1 MRHCLLCPQL
11 LRPDGEQS
19 RLHPPPGLRPAAP
32 VPPVHSSAS
41 PRRQAHGLRQHAA
54 AVRDDVRPAWQG
66 PAPHRPQAQP
76 RATLDPLL
84 LCKVCIY
91 SPLGLQR
98 GWGAGQMVCSPD
110 KEDGGGEAE
119 GGAPTGHSGGRPAQP
134 WGGGAQRLPRPP
146 YLHGPSPAKAIGPR
160 HRKTPGR
167 RVVREASPAPPSWQP
182 QGGARLGR
190 TPFPSYFMSVIKH
203 VKIKSLL

>member
-1 MRHCLLCPQL
+1 MRPT
-11 LRPDGEQS
+11 
-19 RLHPPPGLRPAAP
+19 
-32 VPPVHSSAS
+32 
-41 PRRQAHGLRQHAA
+41 
-54 AVRDDVRPAWQG
+54 WQG
-66 PAPHRPQAQP
+66 PAPHRPQARP

-98 GWGAGQMVCSPD
+98 GWGAGQMVCSPN
-110 KEDGGGEAE
+110 KEEGGGEAK

-146 YLHGPSPAKAIGPR
+146 YLHGPSPAKAIGPH

-182 QGGARLGR
+182 QGGAWLGR
-190 TPFPSYFMSVIKH
+190 TPFPSYFMSVIKY